1 MEPRVR
7 SGISSWFFL
16 LLHVSVVV
24 SVDRE
29 LAGFLPSTSLPLI
42 SNVSIILFTDMN
54 PAMIRRRGGDRP
66 LCTSI
71 HASSL
76 RSLAYIQASVSHTH
90 TFTHFFFKA
99 CLVSSY
105 DTHLSSSSSVLAC
118 PLPSW
123 IAHFFLS
130 FSPPPP
136 RLFQALSTLTVMLFS
151 ASVHLLLQQLCS
163 SANHS
168 QSLVIE

>member
-24 SVDRE
+24 SVDGE
-29 LAGFLPSTSLPLI
+29 LAGFLTSTSLPLI

-90 TFTHFFFKA
+90 THTLSHTFFLR
-99 CLVSSY
+99 LVSSHR
-105 DTHLSSSSSVLAC
+105 T
-118 PLPSW
+118 
-123 IAHFFLS
+123 
-130 FSPPPP
+130 
-136 RLFQALSTLTVMLFS
+136 TLTSLLPPQS
-151 ASVHLLLQQLCS
+151 LPAPSLLELHISSCLSLLLLL
-163 SANHS
+163 
-168 QSLVIE
+168 LVSFRLYPP